1 MVSWMGR
8 TTLELIGQSGF
19 GYSFDTLA
27 ENVTP
32 NPYSAAMKSLG

>member
-1 MVSWMGR
+1 MER

-32 NPYSAAMKSLG
+32 NPYSAAMKRLG